1 MTYVLS
7 SAKLNATGLRWVG
20 ELSDFNFSI
29 KYRPGKCH
37 IDADSFSRMPFDINK
52 YMPECTE
59 SIPEETVKTMYQS
72 AQGISVGK
80 SPWITAI
87 VNSASVLKEELSK
100 HNAENVSTKK
110 EIDLL
115 KAQHEDHNIHRIIEL
130 KSTDKKLTPN
140 EKKMESAEVRQYLHE
155 MSRLFLRKDGLLCR
169 KIEAHEQ
176 AVLPK
181 SLRRL
186 IYKELHENMGHLGPE
201 KVYQL
206 SKDRFYWPFMKN
218 DIEHF
223 IHNCCRCVKQIPKHL
238 PIREPLQPITSSSPF
253 DLISVDFVHLEQS
266 SGGYEY
272 ILVIVDHF
280 TKFAQAYPTKN
291 KSGTTVAM
299 KIFSELIPRFG
310 FPGRIIHDQGGEFE
324 NALFKKLTELS
335 GVQNLRTT
343 PYHPQ
348 GNGIVERMNRTLLGM
363 LRTLPENH
371 KSKWASHVNHLIHAY
386 NCTRHDTTGY
396 SPYYLL
402 FGRHPRLP
410 LDLLLNLKQPSST
423 TSYPKY
429 VAEWKNAME
438 EAYRI
443 ASKAAQTRAAQGKQ
457 QYDKKV
463 HSSVLEPGDR
473 VLVKNLTP
481 RGGPGELRSY
491 WEQQVYKVISRMGAD
506 SPVYKVE
513 PDGKKG
519 KARILHRNLLLPCND
534 LPIADDQAD
543 QKKMKPTT
551 ASGKRS
557 IPLKHDQS
565 ESEEEEDCS
574 FEPDGLEFLQ
584 PSTIHGHS
592 PSSTPTGKK
601 EMVNVSYPELPQP
614 VQAHEKDS
622 VTSPNLAESV
632 PESPP
637 QVYETPTSSPRVHET
652 PTLPRPQRA
661 RKPPSRF
668 MYYSAGEP
676 FSCSNVFTNF
686 PPSAVIPPKPPWFW
700 VPTPHPS
707 FPMMLPQ
714 PPPMLFYHYQTPPL
728 SPTVFG
734 TVTPVQMPYLST
746 TGSMPVFQQEH
757 LSY

>member
-1 MTYVLS
+1 MQCYTKDRIRVIGYGSRTLTPSEQNHNLHSGKLEFLALKWSITEHFRDYLYYSKNFTVFTDNNSLTYVLS

-20 ELSDFNFSI
+20 ELADFNFSI

-52 YMPECTE
+52 YMAECTE
-59 SIPEETVKTMYQS
+59 SISEETVKTMYQS
-72 AQGISVGK
+72 AQAISVGK

-115 KAQHEDHNIHRIIEL
+115 KAQHEDCNIHRIIEL
-130 KSTDKKLTPN
+130 KSADKKLTPN

-155 MSRLFLRKDGLLCR
+155 MWRLFLRKDGLLCR
-169 KIEAHEQ
+169 KTGAHEQ

-186 IYKELHENMGHLGPE
+186 IYKELHEHMGHLGPE
-201 KVYQL
+201 RVYQL

-223 IHNCCRCVKQIPKHL
+223 IHNCCRCVKQNPKHL
-238 PIREPLQPITSSSPF
+238 PTLLREPLQPITSSSPF

-266 SGGYEY
+266 SRGYEY
-272 ILVIVDHF
+272 NLVIVVHF

-299 KIFSELIPRFG
+299 KIFSELIPQFG

-324 NALFKKLTELS
+324 NALFKKLIELS
-335 GVQNLRTT
+335 GVQNLQTT

-348 GNGIVERMNRTLLGM
+348 GNGIVEHMNRTLLGM

-402 FGRHPRLP
+402 FGRPPRLP

-429 VAEWKNAME
+429 VAEWKNAIE

-457 QYDKKV
+457 QYDKKIC
-463 HSSVLEPGDR
+463 SSVLEPGD
-473 VLVKNLTP
+473 
-481 RGGPGELRSY
+481 E
-491 WEQQVYKVISRMGAD
+491 
-506 SPVYKVE
+506 VE
-513 PDGKKG
+513 PEGRKG
-519 KARILHRNLLLPCND
+519 KARVLHRNLLLPCND

-543 QKKMKPTT
+543 RKKMKPTT

-574 FEPDGLEFLQ
+574 FEPDQLEFLQ

-592 PSSTPTGKK
+592 PSSTPIGTK
-601 EMVNVSYPELPQP
+601 EMVNVGYLELPQP

-622 VTSPNLAESV
+622 VTSPNLPESV

-637 QVYETPTSSPRVHET
+637 QVYETPTSSPQVHET
-652 PTLPRPQRA
+652 PTLSRPQRD
-661 RKPPSRF
+661 
-668 MYYSAGEP
+668 
-676 FSCSNVFTNF
+676 
-686 PPSAVIPPKPPWFW
+686 
-700 VPTPHPS
+700 
-707 FPMMLPQ
+707 
-714 PPPMLFYHYQTPPL
+714 
-728 SPTVFG
+728 
-734 TVTPVQMPYLST
+734 
-746 TGSMPVFQQEH
+746 
-757 LSY
+757 